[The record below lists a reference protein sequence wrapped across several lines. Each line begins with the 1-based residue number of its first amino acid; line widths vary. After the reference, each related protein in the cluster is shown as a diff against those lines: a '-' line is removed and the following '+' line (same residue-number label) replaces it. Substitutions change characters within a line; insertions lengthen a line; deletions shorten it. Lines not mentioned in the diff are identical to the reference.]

1 MQQQENLTPDKK
13 NGIWGLVDNIKGDK
27 VVWIIVFMLLMISV
41 LSIFSS
47 TSMLAQ
53 RTGTDRVA
61 LMKEQI
67 WVTIAGLGII
77 IGIYKIRRIGL
88 IRWVSQIGFLVSLC
102 MLIILVGE
110 FDLGF
115 IKADNIN
122 HAVRS
127 LKIGGIQIHVFEI
140 VKVAMVMYISWAI
153 HTCRQDEESGEKSQ
167 YFRLLNT
174 LGEHP
179 NLKFLKHPFAK
190 RTIYVY
196 IPMIAITLMVLSGS
210 NSSGLLMGAVMGT
223 LLLIGRIDTK
233 ELIFIGAV
241 GICALG
247 IAFGIYKISDG
258 EIFGRMSTF
267 EHRVSLDTNPERLL
281 RLNTVERRKLLDT
294 IIQPNTA
301 KQAIY
306 EGGLLGKGPGGSTQK
321 YIVPL
326 MFSDY
331 IFSFIL
337 EEYGL
342 WGGLII
348 IILYLSLLA
357 RGVWISK
364 LCESDFAR
372 IAVGGLTVMIT
383 AQAFLHMYIN
393 VDMGPLTGQTLPLVS
408 HGKGAF
414 LSFCVAFGIILSI
427 SRMANKKMRKLE
439 EEVDLLY
446 NTSEQAQEEGKN
458 NPEQQNSPE

>member
-1 MQQQENLTPDKK
+1 MEQKENLTPDKK
-13 NGIWGLVDNIKGDK
+13 TGIWGLIDRIEGDK
-27 VVWIIVFMLLMISV
+27 VVWVIALILLMISV
-41 LSIFSS
+41 LAIFSS

-67 WVTIAGLGII
+67 KVTLGGLGII
-77 IGIYKIRRIGL
+77 VFIYNFIKLGALKWASKLGFIFSLGL
-88 IRWVSQIGFLVSLC
+88 LT
-102 MLIILVGE
+102 ILVGR

-115 IKADNIN
+115 IKAEEHNE
-122 HAVRS
+122 AVRN
-127 LKIGGIQIHVFEI
+127 LIIGNTQIHIFEMI
-140 VKVAMVMYISWAI
+140 KVAMVMYISWAI
-153 HTCRQDEESGEKSQ
+153 HTCKLDEESGEKSQ
-167 YFRLLNT
+167 YFRLINT

-179 NLKFLKHPFAK
+179 KLKFLKHPFSK
-190 RTIYVY
+190 RVIYIY
-196 IPMIAITLMVLSGS
+196 IPILVTTLMVLTGS
-210 NSSGLLMGAVMGT
+210 NSSALLMGAVLGS
-223 LLLIGRIDTK
+223 LLIIGGIKTK
-233 ELIFIGAV
+233 ELILIGLA

-247 IAFGIYKISDG
+247 IAFGIYKVSDG
-258 EIFGRMSTF
+258 KVFGRMSTF
-267 EHRVSLDTNPERLL
+267 EYRVGLDTNPERLL
-281 RLNTVERRKLLDT
+281 ELKGDERRKFLDK

-331 IFSFIL
+331 IYSFIL
-337 EEYGL
+337 EEYGVL
-342 WGGLII
+342 GGLFV

-357 RGVWISK
+357 RGVWIIK
-364 LCESDFAR
+364 LCESDFAK
-372 IAVGGLTVMIT
+372 IVVGGLTLIIT

-393 VDMGPLTGQTLPLVS
+393 VDMGPLTGQTLPLIS

-414 LSFCVAFGIILSI
+414 LSFCVAFGVILSI

-439 EEVDLLY
+439 ED
-446 NTSEQAQEEGKN
+446 NDRRN
-458 NPEQQNSPE
+458 QQNNSEESIES

>member
-67 WVTIAGLGII
+67 WVTIGGLGVIVF
-77 IGIYKIRRIGL
+77 IYKLFKLGILRFLSKFGFIFSLGL
-88 IRWVSQIGFLVSLC
+88 LL
-102 MLIILVGE
+102 ILVLRL
-110 FDLGF
+110 DLGF
-115 IKADNIN
+115 IRAEEHNE
-122 HAVRS
+122 AVRN
-127 LKIGGIQIHVFEI
+127 LIIGNTQIHVFEMI
-140 VKVAMVMYISWAI
+140 KVAMVMYVSWAI
-153 HTCRQDEESGEKSQ
+153 HTCRLDEESGDESQ
-167 YFRLLNT
+167 YFRLINT

-179 NLKFLKHPFAK
+179 NLKFLKHPFCK
-190 RTIYVY
+190 RAIYIY
-196 IPMIAITLMVLSGS
+196 IPILVTTLMILSGS
-210 NSSGLLMGAVMGT
+210 NSSALLMGAVMGS
-223 LLLIGRIDTK
+223 LLIIGRIKTK
-233 ELIFIGAV
+233 ELILIAIA

-247 IAFGIYKISDG
+247 IAFSIYKISDG
-258 EIFGRMSTF
+258 NLFRRMSVF
-267 EHRVSLDTNPERLL
+267 EYRVGLDTDPEQLL
-281 RLNTVERRKLLDT
+281 KLKGEKQRKLRDA

-301 KQAIY
+301 KIAIQ
-306 EGGLLGKGPGGSTQK
+306 EGGLIGKGPGGSTQK

-337 EEYGL
+337 EEYGIF
-342 WGGLII
+342 GGLFII
-348 IILYLSLLA
+348 LLYLSLLA
-357 RGVWISK
+357 RGIWITR
-364 LCESDFAR
+364 LCESDFAK
-372 IAVGGLTVMIT
+372 IVVGGLTLMIT
-383 AQAFLHMYIN
+383 SQAFLHMYIN
-393 VDMGPLTGQTLPLVS
+393 VDMGPLTGQTLPLIS

-439 EEVDLLY
+439 EQID
-446 NTSEQAQEEGKN
+446 
-458 NPEQQNSPE
+458 NPNQQNSSEENTES